1 MPAHVSAM
9 PVLETKLYAPR
20 WPGGLVAR
28 PGLTERIRAGVDGK
42 LTVIAAPAGFGKTTL
57 LAEWL
62 AQKTTGDPPMA
73 WVSLDSGDN
82 EPALFWTCVVRA
94 LQKIH
99 SELGQALLSSFQ
111 AEGMPSLAT
120 ITSLL
125 NECAALETDVV
136 LVLDDYHVIETPAVH
151 TALAFVLDHLPPKL
165 HVVLATRTEPPLPL
179 ARMRARGELTELRTN
194 DLRFTPEEASA
205 FLENALAFTLSPA
218 DASALEERTEG
229 WIAGLKLAALS
240 ISDREDVSGFIRS
253 FSGDHRYVTDYLV
266 EEVLDR
272 QPKQT
277 RRFLLAT
284 SILKRLSASLCDAV
298 TGEGGSQALLDSLEK
313 RNLFVVALDD
323 RRGWYRYHHLFAEV
337 LRAHAL
343 REDPDRVR
351 ELHRRAS
358 AWYEQNGA
366 VSDAVRHAQS
376 AEDLERMAE
385 LLERHWPPRDRSYA
399 SRRWLE
405 RVKSLPVA
413 LVAARPV
420 LNMGYAW
427 GLLNAGELDA
437 AELRLGEVEASLLGE
452 DPSSPLVCEAAT
464 ARVYLAQSR
473 GDGAATLEHAQRVL
487 ELIPPTDHASRATA
501 QALLAL
507 AEWAQGNLEA
517 AHDTFSAALG
527 SMRRAGSELD
537 AIRGEFVL
545 GDIRAMQGRL
555 REAARIYE
563 AGFAL
568 AAPHPAA
575 ETDELYLGL
584 SEVHLELGQVQEA
597 QRLLRE
603 IGEKSSDAQHIG
615 NRHRW
620 CIAMSRIAQAQ
631 GDFEHALSLLTE
643 ADANHRRDPLPVVRS
658 VAAMKARIRLAQ
670 GDVAAAARWATEQ
683 ELRSDDALTFLREYD
698 HMTLARVLVAQDA
711 LGEAIELLQRLGAA
725 TQAGGRLRR
734 HIEALA
740 LEALAH
746 QRLGQIREAL
756 DAIARAL
763 ELAEEEGHLRVFEV
777 EGTPMRDLLRQATA
791 RGIAGA
797 WTRRILVGVDA
808 PAVDPQQP
816 VAPQLLTAREHEI
829 LRLIAAGMRNQEIAR
844 QLFISPAT
852 VKRHI
857 ANVYTKLDASHRTD
871 ALRRATALNLL

>member
-1 MPAHVSAM
+1 MPAPVSALA
-9 PVLETKLYAPR
+9 VLETKLHAPR
-20 WPGGLVAR
+20 WPGGLVTR
-28 PGLTERIRAGVDGK
+28 PGLIERIRAGVRGK
-42 LTVIAAPAGFGKTTL
+42 LTVVAAPAGFGKTTL

-62 AQKTTGDPPMA
+62 THGKADEPPVA
-73 WVSLDSGDN
+73 WVSLDRADN
-82 EPALFWTCVVRA
+82 EPALFWTCIVRA
-94 LQKIH
+94 LQKVH
-99 SELGQALLSSFQ
+99 ADLGQHPLAILQ
-111 AEGMPSLAT
+111 TEAAPSAAT
-120 ITSLL
+120 LTALL
-125 NECAALETDVV
+125 NEITALDSDVT

-165 HVVLATRTEPPLPL
+165 HVVLATRTEPPLPT
-179 ARMRARGELTELRTN
+179 ARMRASGELTELRTN
-194 DLRFTPEEASA
+194 DLRFTPDEMSTFLGTALSFELSA
-205 FLENALAFTLSPA
+205 A

-240 ISDREDVSGFIRS
+240 IADRKDVSAFIRS
-253 FSGDHRYVTDYLV
+253 FSGDHRYVADYLV

-272 QPKQT
+272 QPDHT

-284 SILKRLSASLCDAV
+284 SILERLSASLCDAV
-298 TGEGGSQALLDSLEK
+298 ARESGSQALLDSLEK

-376 AEDLERMAE
+376 ADDLERMAE
-385 LLERHWPPRDRSYA
+385 LLERHWPAKDRSYA

-405 RVKSLPVA
+405 QVKSLPVA
-413 LVAARPV
+413 VVAARPA

-452 DPSSPLVCEAAT
+452 DPSSPLVREAAT

-487 ELIPPTDHASRATA
+487 ELIPPTDDASRATA

-527 SMRRAGSELD
+527 SMRRAGAALD

-603 IGEKSSDAQHIG
+603 LAEKSSDTQHIG

-620 CIAMSRIAQAQ
+620 CVAMSRVAQAR
-631 GDFEHALSLLTE
+631 GDLEHALSLLTE
-643 ADANHRRDPLPVVRS
+643 ADASHRRDPLPVVRS

-670 GDVAAAARWATEQ
+670 GDVAAAARWTTEQ
-683 ELRSDDALTFLREYD
+683 ELRSDDALTFMREYD

-711 LGEAIELLQRLGAA
+711 PGEAIELLQRLGAA

-746 QRLGQIREAL
+746 QRLGQTREAL

-777 EGTPMRDLLRQATA
+777 EGTPMRDLLRHAAA

-797 WTRRILVGVDA
+797 WTRRILVGVDT
-808 PAVDPQQP
+808 PAVGPRQP
-816 VAPQLLTAREHEI
+816 AAPQLLTTREHEI
-829 LRLIAAGMRNQEIAR
+829 LRLIAAGMRNQEIAK

-857 ANVYTKLDASHRTD
+857 ANVYNKLDARHRTD